1 MHAVQY
7 KAAKKSIL
15 LRLLRDGSTPSL
27 EEMMPLQ
34 TLTVHTIYHRECEA
48 YLEFARMYEKY
59 VLGSKLALD
68 QFVQEHNTVF
78 ANDGTLDLVHWTLSA
93 RMRHG
98 ILALARIYKTFPLRH
113 LVAFLET
120 QEHDVIETLTTLTT
134 SGTLEAHV
142 IEQELSAELHAIP
155 VPGGTIDMDAGN
167 SIVHFNLQLGPNI
180 QNMAQT
186 LEAAW
191 SSEKRASTSL
201 KNDLA
206 QLLTSPAVMS
216 RILSLSSGT
225 SLPEAE
231 ILEEDDGMSFDT
243 IRT

>member
-1 MHAVQY
+1 
-7 KAAKKSIL
+7 
-15 LRLLRDGSTPSL
+15 
-27 EEMMPLQ
+27 MPLH
-34 TLTVHTIYHRECEA
+34 TLTVRTIYHRECEA
-48 YLEFARMYEKY
+48 YLEFARIYGKY
-59 VLGSKLALD
+59 VLGSKVALD
-68 QFVQEHNTVF
+68 QFVQEHHTVF
-78 ANDGTLDLVHWTLSA
+78 ANDGTLDLVHWSLSA
-93 RMRHG
+93 RVRHS
-98 ILALARIYKTFPLRH
+98 ILALARIYKSFPLRH

-120 QEHDVIETLTTLTT
+120 EEHDVLETLTSLTA
-134 SGTLEAHV
+134 SGTFEAHV
-142 IEQELSAELHAIP
+142 SEHELSAELHAIP

-167 SIVHFNLQLGPNI
+167 SIVQFNFQPGTNI

-191 SSEKRASTSL
+191 SSEKRASVSL

-206 QLLTSPAVMS
+206 QLLTSPAIMS

-225 SLPEAE
+225 SLPGAE

>member
-1 MHAVQY
+1 
-7 KAAKKSIL
+7 
-15 LRLLRDGSTPSL
+15 
-27 EEMMPLQ
+27 
-34 TLTVHTIYHRECEA
+34 
-48 YLEFARMYEKY
+48 
-59 VLGSKLALD
+59 
-68 QFVQEHNTVF
+68 
-78 ANDGTLDLVHWTLSA
+78 
-93 RMRHG
+93 
-98 ILALARIYKTFPLRH
+98 
-113 LVAFLET
+113 
-120 QEHDVIETLTTLTT
+120 
-134 SGTLEAHV
+134 
-142 IEQELSAELHAIP
+142 
-155 VPGGTIDMDAGN
+155 
-167 SIVHFNLQLGPNI
+167 
-180 QNMAQT
+180 MAQT